1 MAGIP
6 ATEHFEIHITGDYQA
21 IYHIESLSNTGY
33 IIGRSDEK
41 KLHIPDIDL
50 SDYDGLKKGV
60 SRRHAVLVRYEGL
73 AHIIDLNS
81 SNGTFVNGE
90 RLQPDTPY
98 PLEQGDEVRFGS
110 LLVQVMLAC

>member
-33 IIGRSDEK
+33 IIGRSDEQK
-41 KLHIPDIDL
+41 QHAPDIDL

-60 SRRHAVLVRYEGL
+60 SRRHAVLVRYEGF
-73 AHIIDLNS
+73 AQIIDLHS
-81 SNGTFVNGE
+81 SNGTFLNGE
-90 RLQPDTPY
+90 RLQPDNPY
-98 PLEQGDEVRFGS
+98 PLAQGDELRFGS
-110 LLVQVMLAC
+110 LLVQVVLAC